1 MSDWDSHPKGSRL
14 RSAPAAA
21 AALLLTP
28 ALTHASPDIELGR
41 YLSSECVTCH
51 RGATAK
57 STIPNIY
64 GIAEKTFV
72 AVVKAYREKKLD
84 NAVMQNIASRLKDEE
99 IEALA
104 AYFAKTKRPR

>member
-1 MSDWDSHPKGSRL
+1 L
-14 RSAPAAA
+14 CAAVT
-21 AALLLTP
+21 ALLLTSAP
-28 ALTHASPDIELGR
+28 TLAQPDIQLGR

-64 GIAEKTFV
+64 GIGEKTFV
-72 AVVKAYREKKLD
+72 EVVKAYREKKLD
-84 NAVMQNIASRLKDEE
+84 NAVMQNIASRLKDDE

-104 AYFAKTKRPR
+104 AYFARTKRPR